1 MEQIGLELRNL
12 MNLIVRYTHK
22 DVNQSQLSMPHA
34 AIIKYLIENNQRKIH
49 PSDLEDVFMMR
60 KSTISRMLKLI
71 EQNGFIE
78 IIPDDIDSRKKIIK
92 VTSKSQKFF
101 QSMNN
106 RIMNLER
113 IMIKNVS
120 NDELQVFYEPA
131 WKNKTKFTRR
141 GKREL
146 NV

>member
-22 DVNQSQLSMPHA
+22 DVNQSQLSMPHG

-60 KSTISRMLKLI
+60 KSTTSRMLKLI

-78 IIPDDIDSRKKIIK
+78 MIPDDIDSRKKIIK

-120 NDELQVFYEPA
+120 DDELQVFMNVLGKIKQNLLEEE
-131 WKNKTKFTRR
+131 R
-141 GKREL
+141 G
-146 NV
+146 N

>member
-22 DVNQSQLSMPHA
+22 DVNQSQLSMPQA
-34 AIIKYLIENNQRKIH
+34 AIIKYLIENKQRKIH

-60 KSTISRMLKLI
+60 KSTTSRMLKLI

-78 IIPDDIDSRKKIIK
+78 IIPDDMDSRKKIIK

-106 RIMNLER
+106 RIMSLER
-113 IMIKNVS
+113 IMVKNVS
-120 NDELQVFYEPA
+120 NDEFQVFMNVLGKIKQNLLEEE
-131 WKNKTKFTRR
+131 R
-141 GKREL
+141 G
-146 NV
+146 N

>member
-22 DVNQSQLSMPHA
+22 DVNQSQLSMPHGT
-34 AIIKYLIENNQRKIH
+34 IIKYLIENNQRKIH

-60 KSTISRMLKLI
+60 KSTTSRMLKLI

-78 IIPDDIDSRKKIIK
+78 IITDDIDSRKKIIK

-120 NDELQVFYEPA
+120 NDELQVFMNVLGKIKE
-131 WKNKTKFTRR
+131 NLLEEER
-141 GKREL
+141 G
-146 NV
+146 N